1 MLKTMP
7 EISRGTC
14 YVLFAYDIAFSI
26 DLNLAERR
34 IKDVTQRETIK
45 HKRRAPQYFQ
55 YQPPPLR
62 VTHGVE
68 SLAIGN
74 FHTNPVVDI
83 VLYDFGGAS
92 VVYSISL
99 EGPLS
104 HLLSLSHDLYENLL
118 LLNDSRRRVEQ
129 ILDAIGSAVSKPS
142 VSPFV
147 EDYVIYR
154 IDSLK
159 PQPKPIT
166 EVVGEYRQT
175 LTQILRAE
183 TRELSEDE
191 VSDATSRRISFGADD
206 LTIVDWN
213 SAIVID
219 PEAEDIVAVLEFAN
233 VELMEMRYLDQRI
246 DSALTLAYDT
256 LSRQPWRRFPFGS
269 DPGEL
274 QRVAQW
280 QVDSA
285 ILFEGVN
292 NSLKL
297 LGDQYLARLYR
308 AAADRFHLAEWDA
321 TILRKLQTLDGIYSK
336 ISDLVTARR
345 MELLEWIIIVLIA
358 VSIALPFF
366 VGFHGH

>member
-1 MLKTMP
+1 ML

-14 YVLFAYDIAFSI
+14 HVLFAYDIAFSI
-26 DLNLAERR
+26 DLNTAESR
-34 IKDVTQRETIK
+34 IKDVTQRERIK
-45 HKRRAPQYFQ
+45 HKRRAPKYFQ
-55 YQPPPLR
+55 YQPSPLR
-62 VTHGVE
+62 VTHGAE

-74 FHTNPVVDI
+74 FHTNPAVDV

-92 VVYSISL
+92 VVYSIAL
-99 EGPLS
+99 EGPLPN
-104 HLLSLSHDLYENLL
+104 LLSLSHDLYENLL

-129 ILDAIGSAVSKPS
+129 IVNAIESAVSKPS
-142 VSPFV
+142 YSPFV
-147 EDYVIYR
+147 EDYVIFQ
-154 IDSLK
+154 IDRFK
-159 PQPKPIT
+159 PQLQPVSTIVN
-166 EVVGEYRQT
+166 EHRQT
-175 LTQILRAE
+175 LAQILRAE
-183 TRELSEDE
+183 TRDLAEDE
-191 VSDATSRRISFGADD
+191 VSDAMSRRVSFGSDD
-206 LTIVDWN
+206 LTIIDWN

-219 PEAEDIVAVLEFAN
+219 PDAEDIVAVLEFAN
-233 VELMEMRYLDQRI
+233 VELMEMRYLDHRVDQ
-246 DSALTLAYDT
+246 ALTLAYEA
-256 LSRQPWRRFPFGS
+256 LSRRPWRRFPFGS
-269 DPGEL
+269 DPAEL

-321 TILRKLQTLDGIYSK
+321 SILRKLETLDGIYSK

-345 MELLEWIIIVLIA
+345 MELLEWIIIALIA

-366 VGFHGH
+366 FGFGTH